1 MERESIPAGVGF
13 ALAFVNRG
21 EMSEKKPP
29 EIEGERL
36 GDRIPTIEGGYFFSR
51 RQYYISLRNIAL

>member
-21 EMSEKKPP
+21 EMSEKNNLL
-29 EIEGERL
+29 RL
-36 GDRIPTIEGGYFFSR
+36 KGKGLATASR
-51 RQYYISLRNIAL
+51 QSKEVIFQ